1 MSEEIKKQL
10 QMVVQTLNLIEVHG
24 KNNLD
29 MLLGCIL
36 TLNKLTKEGT
46 E

>member
-1 MSEEIKKQL
+1 MSEENKKKL
-10 QMVVQTLNLIEVHG
+10 QALIQTLNLIEVHG
-24 KNNLD
+24 KDNLD

-36 TLNKLTKEGT
+36 TLESLAKGES